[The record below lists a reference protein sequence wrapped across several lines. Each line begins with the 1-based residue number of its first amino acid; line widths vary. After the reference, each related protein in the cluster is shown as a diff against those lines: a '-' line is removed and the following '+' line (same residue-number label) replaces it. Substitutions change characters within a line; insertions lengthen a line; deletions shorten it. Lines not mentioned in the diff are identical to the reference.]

1 MTRKQGKGNREQEAQ
16 GPEGAPV
23 EADVTNP
30 NVETSKSENVK
41 KSKRQDAPGVGSLV
55 AGQVSARSADDAV
68 SEDAYQ
74 ESASVARIG
83 VSTWGSLGLSVVSH
97 GIVALLFGLITWAV
111 GTAVQAEPPE
121 IHAQIVPGETPAG
134 SGGFRFPGNA
144 LIDRPDSAK
153 AAGSPAPASTLKDLI
168 ARQSPP
174 DGAAL
179 SPAGMTLSQIA
190 SRPISRTDLAGTGQ
204 GGSGG
209 RGTGLGDR
217 DLAGGGPVGSL
228 WGVGEGQKARSIVY
242 VMDRSGSMADT
253 FRLLQRE
260 LMQAI
265 GSLERDQMFNVIWFN
280 EGTATLMFTKMM
292 PATLENKR
300 KVFDAIGTIVPSG
313 QTEPLDA
320 IVKGL
325 DYEPDVLFLLSDG
338 DFGEQN
344 RRITRTIGRKNKKGA
359 TIINT
364 ILFVY
369 DTMGDGERVLR
380 SIAEENGGVYK
391 HVRQED
397 L

>member
-1 MTRKQGKGNREQEAQ
+1 MKKVIGSGSQEQ
-16 GPEGAPV
+16 V
-23 EADVTNP
+23 DT
-30 NVETSKSENVK
+30 
-41 KSKRQDAPGVGSLV
+41 LV
-55 AGQVSARSADDAV
+55 A
-68 SEDAYQ
+68 
-74 ESASVARIG
+74 ARIPNSPG
-83 VSTWGSLGLSVVSH
+83 QTLRIQSPINGSRTPDVSTWGSLGLSFVSH
-97 GIVALLFGLITWAV
+97 GIIAMMFGLITWAV
-111 GTAVQAEPPE
+111 GAAVQSAPPE
-121 IHAQIVPGETPAG
+121 IHAQIVASETPTG
-134 SGGFRFPGNA
+134 SGGFRFPGDA

-153 AAGSPAPASTLKDLI
+153 SSGAPVSAETLSDLLSN
-168 ARQSPP
+168 QSPP
-174 DGAAL
+174 ESSSLSAAGASLAK
-179 SPAGMTLSQIA
+179 IA
-190 SRPISRTDLAGTGQ
+190 SRPITRGDVMGA
-204 GGSGG
+204 GSGG
-209 RGTGLGDR
+209 EGGRGSGLGDR

-228 WGVGEGQKARSIVY
+228 WGVGEGQRARSIVY

-265 GSLERDQMFNVIWFN
+265 GSLERDQQFNVIWFN
-280 EGTATLMFTKMM
+280 EGEATQMFTRLA

-320 IVKGL
+320 IEKGL

-344 RRITRTIGRKNKKGA
+344 RRITRTISRRNKDHK
-359 TIINT
+359 TIINA

-380 SIAEENGGVYK
+380 SIAEDNGGVYK

>member
-1 MTRKQGKGNREQEAQ
+1 MTREPGKGNGEQEAQ
-16 GPEGAPV
+16 GAASAQV
-23 EADVTNP
+23 ETAA
-30 NVETSKSENVK
+30 NVETSKRRIVEIE
-41 KSKRQDAPGVGSLV
+41 KRKNAQRVASMV
-55 AGQVSARSADDAV
+55 AGKVGEPSIGDPGNDDAY
-68 SEDAYQ
+68 SNT
-74 ESASVARIG
+74 SSPARIG
-83 VSTWGSLGLSVVSH
+83 VSMWGSLGLSLVSH
-97 GIVALLFGLITWAV
+97 AIIAILFGLVTWAV
-111 GTAVQAEPPE
+111 GTAVRADPPE
-121 IHAQIVPGETPAG
+121 IHAQIVASETPAG

-168 ARQSPP
+168 AKQSPP

-179 SPAGMTLSQIA
+179 SPAGMTLSEIA

-209 RGTGLGDR
+209 RGSGLGDR

-265 GSLERDQMFNVIWFN
+265 GSLEGDQKFNVIWFN
-280 EGTATLMFTKMM
+280 EGAATLMFTKLT

-325 DYEPDVLFLLSDG
+325 DYKPDVLFLLSDG

-344 RRITRTIGRKNKKGA
+344 RRIAQTISRKNKKGA

-380 SIAEENGGVYK
+380 SIAEDNGGVYK